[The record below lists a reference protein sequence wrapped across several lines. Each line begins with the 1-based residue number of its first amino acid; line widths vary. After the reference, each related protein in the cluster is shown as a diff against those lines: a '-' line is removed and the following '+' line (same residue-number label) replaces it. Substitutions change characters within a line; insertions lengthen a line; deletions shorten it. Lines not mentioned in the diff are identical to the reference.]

1 MNFQRLFKI
10 RSIDNSLIDDNS
22 ILRLSRQNIWY
33 DFSVTD
39 IKKLRKKRAE
49 NYLIWSHLYQCQ
61 HSILPLLTFLKNIL
75 KSCGISE
82 FL

>member
-49 NYLIWSHLYQCQ
+49 NYLI
-61 HSILPLLTFLKNIL
+61 
-75 KSCGISE
+75 
-82 FL
+82 